1 MVIDLKNSIVKSN
14 MSASSSTSA
23 AAADMR
29 ELKEIV
35 SELKSISVKAKE
47 LRSKKKELESRIMDY
62 LEETEAPGLRYKD
75 LVVLKSETTIHAKKK
90 KKDKEDG
97 MIKVL
102 EDLGVEDP
110 KKALDQLKNAM
121 VGEEKN
127 ETKLKIKN
135 TVPELF

>member
-1 MVIDLKNSIVKSN
+1 MAV
-14 MSASSSTSA
+14 SSSTSVA
-23 AAADMR
+23 ASDMR

-35 SELKSISVKAKE
+35 AELKIINAKAKE
-47 LRSKKKELESRIMDY
+47 LRGKKKDLESRIMEY

-75 LVVLKSETTIHAKKK
+75 LVVLKSETTIHSRKK
-90 KKDKEDG
+90 KKDKEEG

-102 EDLGVEDP
+102 EDLGVDDP

-121 VGEEKN
+121 VGEEKS

-135 TVPELF
+135 TVPEIF